1 MDTWVQITYAL
12 KRDKI
17 IKQNNCSMTSKYFHS
32 GRKSNFGLNI
42 AWKQSLN
49 NIGFVVRWAW
59 PFNLK
64 GFTVYQFCWSPHIFA
79 QWWSHWVSDGS
90 QSVWTLLRMLL
101 LAGHGCCFLQIHC
114 FFLTRWETPESAH
127 YPYPD
132 ETPAQ
137 DGLNEQGVHHFPPLV
152 APQRWQPPQPQH
164 TLLWT
169 IDHAPSWAL
178 GRIGRTCGR
187 WRWQGRP

>member
-1 MDTWVQITYAL
+1 M
-12 KRDKI
+12 
-17 IKQNNCSMTSKYFHS
+17 
-32 GRKSNFGLNI
+32 
-42 AWKQSLN
+42 SLT
-49 NIGFVVRWAW
+49 ISF
-59 PFNLK
+59 K
-64 GFTVYQFCWSPHIFA
+64 GFYSLSVLLKSSHLCTTNSDQKSLCIHPRNKPIIRHGLWSL
-79 QWWSHWVSDGS
+79 WWS

-101 LAGHGCCFLQIHC
+101 LAGCGCYFLQIHC
-114 FFLTRWETPESAH
+114 FFLARLETPESAH

-132 ETPAQ
+132 ESPAQ
-137 DGLNEQGVHHFPPLV
+137 DGLNQQGVHHFPPLV
-152 APQRWQPPQPQH
+152 APQRRQPLQPQH